1 MPSKNPLAGLA
12 GRNFLTT
19 DDLTDSELEALLEL
33 AARFK
38 ARGPGALLAGR
49 ILGMVF
55 FNPSLRTRASFEAGM
70 FQLGGHAIDLSVGQG
85 VWKLEHRDG
94 TVMDGDAAEHLREAV
109 PVLARYCDLLSVRCF
124 PSGKDW
130 AVERTDPI
138 LSGFAAYSDVPV
150 INMES
155 SLYHPCQALADL
167 LTIREKLRKTKGKRF
182 LLTWCRHPRAL
193 PTAVPNSAALIASRA
208 GMRITIARPPGF
220 DLDPDIMT
228 RVRANA
234 RKSGGSVEVVDD
246 FEAGFDGANVV
257 YAKEWGSLDHYGD
270 DAAEK
275 ALRARHTDWMVGA
288 RQMKRTRD
296 ALLMHCL
303 PVRRNV
309 ALADEVLDG
318 PWSAVVDE
326 AENRLH
332 AQKAL
337 LVALAGKAGPKAKP
351 RTSSRARR

>member
-1 MPSKNPLAGLA
+1 MTTRTNPLAGLA

-19 DDLTDSELEALLEL
+19 DDLSDAELEALLEL
-33 AARFK
+33 ATRFK
-38 ARGPGALLAGR
+38 ARGHKPLLAGK
-49 ILGMVF
+49 ILGMIF

-130 AVERTDPI
+130 SVERADPI
-138 LSGFAAYSDVPV
+138 LSGFARYSTVPV

-167 LTIREKLRKTKGKRF
+167 LTIRERLKTTKRKRF
-182 LLTWCRHPRAL
+182 VLVWCRHPRAL
-193 PTAVPNSAALIASRA
+193 PTAVPNSAVLAASRA
-208 GMRITIARPPGF
+208 GMRISIAHPPGF
-220 DLDPDIMT
+220 ELDPDVMA

-234 RKSGGSVEVVDD
+234 KKSGGSVEVAHD
-246 FEAGFDGANVV
+246 FESAFDGADVV
-257 YAKEWGSLDHYGD
+257 YAKEWGSLAHYGD

-275 ALRARHTDWMVGA
+275 ALRAQHSGWIVGA
-288 RQMKRTRD
+288 KQMRRT
-296 ALLMHCL
+296 AGGFLMHCL

-309 ALADEVLDG
+309 ALADDALDG

-332 AQKAL
+332 VQKAL
-337 LVALAGKAGPKAKP
+337 LVALAGSAGRRP
-351 RTSSRARR
+351 R